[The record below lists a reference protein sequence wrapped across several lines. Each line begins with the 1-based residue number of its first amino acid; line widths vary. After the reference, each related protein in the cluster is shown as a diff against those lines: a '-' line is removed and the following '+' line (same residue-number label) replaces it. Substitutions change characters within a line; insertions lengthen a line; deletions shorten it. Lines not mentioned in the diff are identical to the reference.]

1 MRQSAFIVAFI
12 FAGIA
17 QKDISNMRK
26 QSNLSHKVG
35 VQTLRK
41 GFEKMQRGLEIHNIK
56 KLAEL
61 DLAVAEARGYDAEI
75 WQPHYCSKQ
84 CYTTN
89 NAGDRSVF
97 SPSTNWSQGGPLIEE
112 LIDLGWEPSREST
125 KEPVRFTNAW
135 SESVVSG
142 PTLLIAACR
151 AYVAA
156 KGG

>member
-1 MRQSAFIVAFI
+1 MTPAE
-12 FAGIA
+12 
-17 QKDISNMRK
+17 
-26 QSNLSHKVG
+26 LSG
-35 VQTLRK
+35 P
-41 GFEKMQRGLEIHNIK
+41 
-56 KLAEL
+56 AL
-61 DLAVAEARGYDAEI
+61 DLAVAKLQEGFHDIRINNGYCWIKKKGNWHSDI
-75 WQPHYCSKQ
+75 Y
-84 CYTTN
+84 
-89 NAGDRSVF
+89 

-142 PTLLIAACR
+142 PTLLIATCQ